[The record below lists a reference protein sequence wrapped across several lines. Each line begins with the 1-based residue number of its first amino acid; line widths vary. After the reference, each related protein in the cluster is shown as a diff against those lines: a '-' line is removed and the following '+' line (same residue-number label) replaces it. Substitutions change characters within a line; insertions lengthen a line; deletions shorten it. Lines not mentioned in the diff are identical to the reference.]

1 MLSFFC
7 SEEGNQAHAKHVF
20 GFTRTY
26 NEKIRKREARL
37 TAKLAGFSSLNKE
50 YTIRRMKYEWI
61 YGKAGRGAGNSR

>member
-37 TAKLAGFSSLNKE
+37 TAKLAGFSSLKKE
-50 YTIRRMKYEWI
+50 ENTEFKQRIKNI
-61 YGKAGRGAGNSR
+61 PSGG

>member
-37 TAKLAGFSSLNKE
+37 TAKLAGFSSLKE
-50 YTIRRMKYEWI
+50 ERNQATAKHTVQNQERKRKW
-61 YGKAGRGAGNSR
+61 